1 LQKKLQLTNNSIVK
15 LSTQA
20 SHIDNEGRKGFGST
34 NFAIIAYFG
43 STNLHKSGVETQ
55 QMIFKDLV
63 HYICKGCTCL
73 YLHVK
78 IFGYAS

>member
-1 LQKKLQLTNNSIVK
+1 MVW
-15 LSTQA
+15 A
-20 SHIDNEGRKGFGST
+20 NE
-34 NFAIIAYFG
+34 FAIIAYFG
-43 STNLHKSGVETQ
+43 STNLHNSGDEVQ

-78 IFGYAS
+78 IFGYTS

>member
-1 LQKKLQLTNNSIVK
+1 MV
-15 LSTQA
+15 
-20 SHIDNEGRKGFGST
+20 DNEGKKWFGLM

-43 STNLHKSGVETQ
+43 STNLHNSGDEVQ

-78 IFGYAS
+78 IFGYTS